1 MDRQGSTA
9 GGREDL
15 EERERIV
22 YEALDGLGISYERH
36 EHPPVFT
43 VEEAVVHWKDI
54 RGAHCKNLF
63 LRNKP
68 GKRHYLVIAEH
79 LRPVN
84 LPALARAI
92 GDSRLSFASDERL
105 RLYLGVHP
113 GEVSPFGLLADARRE
128 VRVVIDAGLR
138 SEEFVSFHPNV
149 NTATLTIAYADLL
162 RFLAWRGNPVR
173 EELL

>member
-1 MDRQGSTA
+1 MRKGSSA
-9 GGREDL
+9 REGSNV

-22 YEALDGLGISYERH
+22 YEALDGLGIAYERH

-43 VEEAVVHWKDI
+43 VEEAVVHWRDI

-79 LRPVN
+79 LRPID
-84 LPALARAI
+84 LPSLARQI

-105 RLYLGVHP
+105 KRYLGVNP
-113 GEVSPFGLLADARRE
+113 GEVSPFGLLADVCHD
-128 VRVVIDAGLR
+128 VRVVIDAGLK
-138 SEEFVSFHPNV
+138 SGELVSFHPNV
-149 NTATLTIAYADLL
+149 NTATLTIAYADLK
-162 RFLAWRGNPVR
+162 RFIAWRGNPVR